1 MQKTC
6 LVSADAVA
14 PNFIRRHWRFFLLFS
29 VIAFAF
35 RLLFLFRFRMLTADT
50 FVYGDIARNWL
61 ETGIYAISG
70 ANGPD
75 PTYIR
80 MPGYPAFLAAIW
92 KIVGTERYT
101 AILIVQ
107 MFVDV
112 GTCFLIADLTRRMI
126 GRTTVPRP
134 LSSRASS
141 ASEGSAVDSSSTTS
155 SRRPHPSPPL
165 ARVGEN
171 DLSSG
176 ASSAGEESAVD
187 FSSTTSS
194 RVPHPSPP
202 LARVGESD
210 LSSRAST
217 AGEES
222 AVDFSSTTSSRVPHP
237 SPPLARVGE
246 NDLSSRASSASE
258 GSALQRT
265 DRAPLIAF
273 ALASVCPFF
282 ASYSSAALTECLA
295 IFFAALA
302 FDLALAALEHP
313 QSKLRWIACGLALA
327 AGIFLRPDGGMLL
340 VAIGLFLIWQFIR
353 TRQTRLIVG
362 LVLISVFSLA
372 PLVPWTIRNWRLYH
386 LFQPLTPV
394 NANAPD
400 EFVAYGFQRWLRTW
414 VTDYSSM
421 EDIWFNVPFTE
432 IDIENVPP
440 RAFDSPAQR
449 QETEQLF
456 DEYNN
461 GKKIITPQ
469 LDFRFA
475 QLADQRIHDSRF
487 RYYVSLPVLRL
498 ADLWLRPRTEMLP
511 IDVHWWRYWDDP
523 HDFTLAL
530 LLAILNACYLIAAVI
545 GAIRWRGCLQGLG
558 IIFLFVVIRSVFLMY
573 LPNPEPR
580 YMLECYPAVIAL
592 AGLGLTPRRNN
603 SVMEPARLERAQ

>member
-1 MQKTC
+1 MQKSC
-6 LVSADAVA
+6 PASVDAAA

-35 RLLFLFRFRMLTADT
+35 RLWFLFRFRMLTADS

-61 ETGIYAISG
+61 ESGIYAISG

-92 KIVGTERYT
+92 KIVGLEHYT
-101 AILIVQ
+101 AVLIVQ
-107 MFVDV
+107 IFIDV
-112 GTCFLIADLTRRMI
+112 GTCFLIADLARRMLRLP
-126 GRTTVPRP
+126 GTT
-134 LSSRASS
+134 L
-141 ASEGSAVDSSSTTS
+141 
-155 SRRPHPSPPL
+155 
-165 ARVGEN
+165 
-171 DLSSG
+171 
-176 ASSAGEESAVD
+176 
-187 FSSTTSS
+187 

-202 LARVGESD
+202 LARVGEID
-210 LSSRAST
+210 LSSRANAVSE
-217 AGEES
+217 GS
-222 AVDFSSTTSSRVPHP
+222 AVQPKKNRVPHP

-246 NDLSSRASSASE
+246 NDLSSRASAVSE
-258 GSALQRT
+258 GSAFRAA

-273 ALASVCPFF
+273 ALAAVCPFF

-295 IFFAALA
+295 IFFAALT
-302 FDLALAALEHP
+302 FDLALAALERP
-313 QSKLRWIACGLALA
+313 ESKQLWIACGLALA

-340 VAIGLFLIWQFIR
+340 AAIGLFLIWKFIR
-353 TRQTRLIVG
+353 THQTQLIAG
-362 LVLISVFSLA
+362 LVLISLFSLA

-414 VTDYSSM
+414 VADYSSM

-432 IDIENVPP
+432 IDISNVPP
-440 RAFDSPAQR
+440 RAFDSAQQR
-449 QETEQLF
+449 EQTEQLF
-456 DEYNN
+456 EEYNN
-461 GKKIITPQ
+461 GAKVITPQ
-469 LDFRFA
+469 LDFQFA
-475 QLADQRIHDSRF
+475 QLANQRIRDSRF
-487 RYYVSLPVLRL
+487 RYYVWLPALRL
-498 ADLWLRPRTEMLP
+498 ADIWLRPRTEMLP

-530 LLAILNACYLIAAVI
+530 LLALINAFYLIAAVI

-558 IIFLFVVIRSVFLMY
+558 IILLFVVMRSVFLMY

-580 YMLECYPAVIAL
+580 YVLECYPAIIAL
-592 AGLGLTPRRNN
+592 AGWGLSPRRQADVARAP
-603 SVMEPARLERAQ
+603 SPA